1 MRDVIDKALKASRY
15 PLRIVIGLMA
25 VLGVVVSFAG
35 LSGILA
41 ALIGAFVGLLLGEGL
56 GRWKSVRITTI
67 SAVLGGV
74 VLIALLLARFAVDWS
89 LVPSLVGPSISLH
102 LKTILTLSSL
112 AFAGLA
118 LLRTVAVRIPS
129 WRFVE
134 IGVFSL
140 FFVAAFAA
148 HRDGSIARPLWLSDW
163 AWRAGYDPSNVLLII
178 GATFGV
184 ICAGLLLLESKHRL
198 SALTLGAL
206 PLLAVILLASVEPKD
221 LLPEPEITDLES
233 IQNALPGGER
243 DTELDIPTT
252 IGTGDDPLETEAG
265 GQLQGP
271 DGDGDGVADANV
283 GEGEGDGDGGQQG
296 DGEGEE
302 ASDGGAGEE
311 GESETGDQPEGEGE
325 EAAGE
330 QEGEGGQEAGD
341 PQEGEGEQE
350 GGEPEEGEGEG
361 GEPQESEGEGGTPPE
376 DVQQADQPE
385 MSFEN
390 NSQRGAPSV
399 AAVVVFLDDYHTPS
413 GYYYFRQKVMSEFG
427 SYRFEETTR
436 EDADLDVYPTFPTR
450 VDRVREP
457 PPWQL
462 RTRVRARVA
471 MIGEHDSP
479 FALESPVLYMPSTNS
494 NPDRFNSV
502 YKFES
507 MAQEVDYAE
516 LVGREAR
523 GPKWSDALLDYYL
536 TAPADERYAELVEE
550 ILSGLPEEAR
560 ADPFTRAL
568 AIKVHLDQHMA
579 YTLDARYPGWEDATA
594 GFLFAEEDR
603 YVGYCV
609 HAAHAAV
616 YMWRLAGVPARVG
629 TGYLVDESARRGSSL
644 MVMGGDAHAWPEL
657 YLEGVGWIPMDIS
670 AAEMLDEPGDPVDSD
685 ATRVLGEM
693 VQDAEDLKEG
703 SNQRVP
709 FGLYIR
715 RGLILCVFSLIVLV
729 FSGHYLTKAWRRA
742 RPVLA
747 RPGAVPRV
755 AYRACL
761 DRLAEAGLVREEGE
775 TREAFARRLA
785 PIVPAFGEITD
796 MHVGAAFARPEKP
809 DADTLRANA
818 LRWRRSLAA
827 LSEQLDERT
836 SFWRRLLGA
845 VDPTSLYRSR

>member
-1 MRDVIDKALKASRY
+1 MRDFLDKALKASRY
-15 PLRIVIGLMA
+15 PLRVVIGLMA
-25 VLGVVVSFAG
+25 VLGLVVSFAG

-41 ALIGAFVGLLLGEGL
+41 ALTGAFLGLLLGEVL
-56 GRWKSVRITTI
+56 GRWKSVRIGAIAAT
-67 SAVLGGV
+67 LGGV
-74 VLIALLLARFAVDWS
+74 VLVALLLARFAVGWS
-89 LVPSLVGPSISLH
+89 IVPTLVGPSISLH

-112 AFAGLA
+112 TFAGLA

-134 IGVFSL
+134 IGVFSV

-163 AWRAGYDPSNVLLII
+163 AWRAGYDPSNILLII
-178 GATFGV
+178 GAIFGV

-221 LLPEPEITDLES
+221 LLPEPEITELED

-243 DTELDIPTT
+243 ETGLDIPTT
-252 IGTGDDPLETEAG
+252 VGTGDDPLETEQG
-265 GQLQGP
+265 GHLQ
-271 DGDGDGVADANV
+271 
-283 GEGEGDGDGGQQG
+283 GEGEGDGVTDAEEGQGEEGGESGEQG

-302 ASDGGAGEE
+302 GGEGGAGEE
-311 GESETGDQPEGEGE
+311 GEGETGDQPDVEGE
-325 EAAGE
+325 EGGE
-330 QEGEGGQEAGD
+330 NGEQEAGD

-350 GGEPEEGEGEG
+350 GGEPQEGEGEG
-361 GEPQESEGEGGTPPE
+361 GEPQQSEGEGGTPPE
-376 DVQQADQPE
+376 DVQEADQPE

-390 NSQRGAPSV
+390 SSQRGAPSV

-427 SYRFEETTR
+427 SYRFDETTR
-436 EDADLDVYPTFPTR
+436 EDADLDVYPNFPTR
-450 VDRVREP
+450 VDRVDEP

-523 GPKWSDALLDYYL
+523 GPGWSDELLDYYL
-536 TAPADERYAELVEE
+536 TAPADERYAELVDE
-550 ILSGLPEEAR
+550 ILSELPDEAR
-560 ADPFTRAL
+560 SDPFTRAL
-568 AIKVHLDQHMA
+568 AIKVHLDQRMA
-579 YTLDARYPGWEDATA
+579 YTLDARYPGWDDATA

-670 AAEMLDEPGDPVDSD
+670 AAETLDAPGDPVDSD

-693 VQDAEDLKEG
+693 VQDAEDLKDG
-703 SNQRVP
+703 SKQRVP

-715 RGLILCVFSLIVLV
+715 RGMVLLAFGLIVMV
-729 FSGHYLTKAWRRA
+729 FAGHYLTKAWRRA
-742 RPVLA
+742 RPLLA
-747 RPGAVPRV
+747 RPQAVPRV

-775 TREAFARRLA
+775 TRESFARRLT
-785 PIVPAFGEITD
+785 PIVPAFAEITD
-796 MHVGAAFARPEKP
+796 MHVGAAFSRPTKS